1 MDVQAKIKEN
11 QEVQRLLRQRE
22 EDLEDEINDMFS
34 SIASILEERRKDVVA
49 QLRSRVNGKF
59 QKLGNTKYLHIF
71 RNLKSRRIG

>member
-1 MDVQAKIKEN
+1 MDVQAKIEEN
-11 QEVQRLLRQRE
+11 QEVQRVLRQRE

-59 QKLGNTKYLHIF
+59 QKLGNTKYLSSEI
-71 RNLKSRRIG
+71 

>member
-11 QEVQRLLRQRE
+11 QEVQRVLRQRE

-59 QKLGNTKYLHIF
+59 QKLGKIQNIYLQKFKI
-71 RNLKSRRIG
+71 S

>member
-11 QEVQRLLRQRE
+11 QEVQRVLRQRE

-34 SIASILEERRKDVVA
+34 SIASVLEERRKDVVA

-59 QKLGNTKYLHIF
+59 QKLGNTKYLSSEI
-71 RNLKSRRIG
+71 